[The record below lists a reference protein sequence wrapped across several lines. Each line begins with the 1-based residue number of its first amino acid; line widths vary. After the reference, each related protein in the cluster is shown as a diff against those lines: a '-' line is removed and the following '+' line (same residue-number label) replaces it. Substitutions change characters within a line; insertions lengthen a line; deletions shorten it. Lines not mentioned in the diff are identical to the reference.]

1 MIEPTPRCRNGDPP
15 SRCAGLGAETTSLGT
30 EARRKHLEEFGERKI
45 SKLTNHV
52 EDIVIREGQFQSFD
66 LKLKKLVASDDLPV
80 MDELANKDIEDMVI
94 SDNFLKATMEDYLGV
109 PLHTMVKVLKVIDDD
124 ELKFEVRECVEE
136 LQ

>member
-1 MIEPTPRCRNGDPP
+1 LVDKKIDYYYLPCVQP
-15 SRCAGLGAETTSLGT
+15 SQK
-30 EARRKHLEEFGERKI
+30 ARRKHLEFGERKI

-52 EDIVIREGQFQSFD
+52 EDIIIREGQFQPFD
-66 LKLKKLVASDDLPV
+66 LKLKKLVANNDLPV
-80 MDELANKDIEDMVI
+80 MDELANKDIEDMII

-124 ELKFEVRECVEE
+124 ELRFEVKECVEE

>member
-1 MIEPTPRCRNGDPP
+1 MVDKKIDYYYLPCVQP
-15 SRCAGLGAETTSLGT
+15 SQK
-30 EARRKHLEEFGERKI
+30 ARRKHLEEFGERKI

-66 LKLKKLVASDDLPV
+66 LKLKKLVANDDLPV

>member
-1 MIEPTPRCRNGDPP
+1 
-15 SRCAGLGAETTSLGT
+15 
-30 EARRKHLEEFGERKI
+30 LEEFGERKI

-124 ELKFEVRECVEE
+124 ELKFEVRESVEE

>member
-1 MIEPTPRCRNGDPP
+1 LVDKKIDYYYLPCVQP
-15 SRCAGLGAETTSLGT
+15 SQK
-30 EARRKHLEEFGERKI
+30 ARRKHLEEFGERKI

-124 ELKFEVRECVEE
+124 ELKFEVRESVEE

>member
-1 MIEPTPRCRNGDPP
+1 LVDKKIDYYYLPCVQP
-15 SRCAGLGAETTSLGT
+15 SQK
-30 EARRKHLEEFGERKI
+30 ARRKHLEEFGERKI

-52 EDIVIREGQFQSFD
+52 EDIIIREGQFQPFD
-66 LKLKKLVASDDLPV
+66 LKLKKLVANDDLPV
-80 MDELANKDIEDMVI
+80 MDELANKDIEDMII

-124 ELKFEVRECVEE
+124 ELRFEVKECVEE

>member
-1 MIEPTPRCRNGDPP
+1 LVDKKIDYYYLPCVQP
-15 SRCAGLGAETTSLGT
+15 SQK
-30 EARRKHLEEFGERKI
+30 ARRKHLEEFGERKI

-52 EDIVIREGQFQSFD
+52 EDIVMGQFQSFD

>member
-1 MIEPTPRCRNGDPP
+1 LVDKKIDYYYLPCVQP
-15 SRCAGLGAETTSLGT
+15 SQK
-30 EARRKHLEEFGERKI
+30 ARRKHLEEFGERKI

-94 SDNFLKATMEDYLGV
+94 SDNFIKATMEDYLGV

-136 LQ
+136 LH

>member
-1 MIEPTPRCRNGDPP
+1 LVDKKIDYYYLPCVQP
-15 SRCAGLGAETTSLGT
+15 SQK
-30 EARRKHLEEFGERKI
+30 ARRKHLEEFGERKI

-124 ELKFEVRECVEE
+124 ELKFEVKECVEE

>member
-1 MIEPTPRCRNGDPP
+1 MVDKKIDYYYLPCVQP
-15 SRCAGLGAETTSLGT
+15 SQK
-30 EARRKHLEEFGERKI
+30 ARRKHLEEFGERKI

-124 ELKFEVRECVEE
+124 ELKFEVRESVEE

>member
-1 MIEPTPRCRNGDPP
+1 LVDKKIDYYYLPCVQP
-15 SRCAGLGAETTSLGT
+15 SQK
-30 EARRKHLEEFGERKI
+30 ARRKHLEEFGERKI

-66 LKLKKLVASDDLPV
+66 LKLKKLVANDDLPV

>member
-1 MIEPTPRCRNGDPP
+1 MVDKKIDYYYLPCVQP
-15 SRCAGLGAETTSLGT
+15 SQK
-30 EARRKHLEEFGERKI
+30 ARRKHLEEFGERKI

>member
-1 MIEPTPRCRNGDPP
+1 LVDKKIDYYYLPCVQP
-15 SRCAGLGAETTSLGT
+15 SQK
-30 EARRKHLEEFGERKI
+30 ARRKHLEEFGERKI